1 MQKSKEYYLQRNYYL
16 QVFFVEWK
24 YVIKEKRVHN
34 YVTDDVEIFSDHEN
48 SDEEDSS
55 DENSSEEHSSKENPS
70 DEIKFFLNT

>member
-1 MQKSKEYYLQRNYYL
+1 MWNGN
-16 QVFFVEWK
+16 
-24 YVIKEKRVHN
+24 VIKEKRVHN

-55 DENSSEEHSSKENPS
+55 DENSSEEHSSKENSS

>member
-1 MQKSKEYYLQRNYYL
+1 M
-16 QVFFVEWK
+16 FFVEWK